1 MHGRHSL
8 FSLTAPL
15 LSAPPSP
22 SRASPA
28 ATPPP
33 HLPDPSRSSRST
45 YGFASLRP
53 PPVSHHASHRDD
65 PRHGARP
72 AARRALHQHGRVV
85 ELPVG
90 PADLGPDCAE
100 HLPPRVRA
108 AADADPGD
116 GAWRRQARVRAG
128 PAPPQQLTPASTR
141 RRPAD
146 TGPPLTGSSAPR
158 TSPCHPQRRPTTA
171 TQRRRARHG
180 PGEADGPERLRQPRP
195 AGLRRAGRRRRLRG
209 RRLRSDGAAR
219 AQGRPAPADAQPAR
233 LGLRSGGDAR
243 AGPGHV
249 RAVRRGARGHH
260 EGGLLLR
267 QHRERRGRDRG
278 HGESAGLGAQRRVHQ
293 HQLREGS
300 RAVRRDAAS

>member
-116 GAWRRQARVRAG
+116 GAWRRQAR
-128 PAPPQQLTPASTR
+128 
-141 RRPAD
+141 
-146 TGPPLTGSSAPR
+146 
-158 TSPCHPQRRPTTA
+158 
-171 TQRRRARHG
+171 RRRARHG